1 MANCAFIGL
10 GVMGFPMA
18 GHLVSAGHKVR
29 VWNRTKARSEDWTTS
44 YDGTACRTIDDCVE
58 EADFIFICV
67 GQDKDVYSV
76 MTPILESASD
86 GAVVVDH
93 TTASSKCAK
102 KCYENAKQEGISF
115 IDAPISGGESG
126 AVNGQLSVMCGGDKE
141 AFEKAEPIIDAYA
154 KAITLIGGP
163 GAGQTTKMINQICIA
178 GVLQG
183 LSEGVY
189 FAEKMGLD
197 MKVVLD
203 AIGKGAAQSW
213 QMDNRALTMAAGEFD
228 FGFAIDWMRKDL
240 GIVLETAKDHDV
252 TLPLVEEVQERYGRV
267 KEMGGGRWDT
277 SALIKSLPGEQK
289 E

>member
-18 GHLVSAGHKVR
+18 GHLVSSGHSVR
-29 VWNRTKARSEDWTTS
+29 VWNRTKSRSAEWTNK
-44 YDGTACRTIDDCVE
+44 YEGLACRTIDDCVE

-67 GQDKDVYSV
+67 GEDKDVYSV

-86 GAVVVDH
+86 GTIIVDH

-102 KCYENAKQEGISF
+102 TCYENAKSEGLSF

-126 AVNGQLSVMCGGDKE
+126 AVNGQLSVMCGGDKD
-141 AFEKAEPIIDAYA
+141 AFEKAVPIMQAYS
-154 KAITLIGGP
+154 KAITLIGA
-163 GAGQTTKMINQICIA
+163 AGSGQAAKMINQICIA
-178 GVLQG
+178 GILQG

-189 FAEKMGLD
+189 FADKMGLD

-213 QMDNRALTMAAGEFD
+213 QMDNRALTMAEGEFD
-228 FGFAIDWMRKDL
+228 FGFAIDWMKKDL
-240 GIVLETAKDHDV
+240 GIVLDTAKDKGV
-252 TLPLVEEVQERYGRV
+252 TLPLVEEVQKRYGRV
-267 KEMGGGRWDT
+267 QDMGGGRWDT
-277 SALIKSLPGEQK
+277 SALIKALYNESGD
-289 E
+289 

>member
-18 GHLVSAGHKVR
+18 GHLVSAGHTVR
-29 VWNRTKARSEDWTTS
+29 VWNRTKARAEDWAKS
-44 YDGTACRTIDDCVE
+44 HEGTACRTIDDCVE

-86 GAVVVDH
+86 DAIIVDH
-93 TTASSKCAK
+93 TTASSKCAL
-102 KCYENAKQEGISF
+102 KCYQNAQKEGLAF

-126 AVNGQLSVMCGGDKE
+126 AVNGQLSVMCGGEKE
-141 AFEKAEPIIDAYA
+141 AFERARPVMEAYA
-154 KAITLIGGP
+154 KAITLIGGA
-163 GAGQTTKMINQICIA
+163 GAGQTAKMINQICIA
-178 GVLQG
+178 GILQG
-183 LSEGVY
+183 LSEGVH

-240 GIVLETAKDHDV
+240 GIVLDTAKDHNI
-252 TLPLVEEVQERYGRV
+252 TLPLVEEVQGRYETV
-267 KEMGGGRWDT
+267 QKMGGGRWDT
-277 SALIKSLPGEQK
+277 SALIKALE
-289 E
+289 